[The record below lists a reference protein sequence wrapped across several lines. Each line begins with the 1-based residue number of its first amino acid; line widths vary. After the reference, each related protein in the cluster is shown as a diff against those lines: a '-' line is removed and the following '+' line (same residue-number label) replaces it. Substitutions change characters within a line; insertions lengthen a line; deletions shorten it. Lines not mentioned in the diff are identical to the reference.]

1 MRRTCTSAMR
11 ASAAARVRSSRV
23 RHGESAWASGQHTGT
38 RHLVGP
44 RSRVNVASRPPT
56 RRRRLRWRW
65 RRRWSRRAPGRTF
78 VAALPEDRGA
88 RPAAS
93 LP

>member
-44 RSRVNVASRPPT
+44 RSRVNVASRLTHVSLCHVP
-56 RRRRLRWRW
+56 
-65 RRRWSRRAPGRTF
+65 SGGDGA
-78 VAALPEDRGA
+78 AALV
-88 RPAAS
+88 S
-93 LP
+93 